1 METAQSVRYCN
12 PDSNQNWEVRRILAG
27 LPIQIWLKS
36 IRRLLTNINLTVA
49 HPATNYRHFTRPI
62 IARELTTGLDG
73 GPVASRNHIHATI
86 LYMYSLL
93 YCVCISITH
102 RTLKV
107 TPLEVFRLKLCIGV
121 SVHPVYYMPCPSHAH
136 ISDQSNI
143 IWPFIRTAW
152 SSVLSQCLSQEQI
165 LFSAGF
171 KCCEMWRFMNAR
183 FRMARPPTTYYRY
196 CCQ

>member
-27 LPIQIWLKS
+27 LPIQIRLKS

-49 HPATNYRHFTRPI
+49 H
-62 IARELTTGLDG
+62 
-73 GPVASRNHIHATI
+73 HIHATI

-107 TPLEVFRLKLCIGV
+107 TPLEVFRLKLCIDI

-143 IWPFIRTAW
+143 I
-152 SSVLSQCLSQEQI
+152 
-165 LFSAGF
+165 
-171 KCCEMWRFMNAR
+171 
-183 FRMARPPTTYYRY
+183 
-196 CCQ
+196 